1 MKTSRWN
8 KFVKQVLI
16 GSIMAMV
23 PSAFAH
29 CDTLDGPVVQDARV
43 ALEAGDVTPTLK
55 WVRADQ
61 EAEIRAAFDRVVA
74 VREEGDA
81 VRELADHYF
90 FETLVRLHRESEG
103 AAYTGIQPAET
114 AWDPVV
120 RAADRSIES
129 ADADHIVRH
138 ATLAAERGIRTRH
151 ERVVQAHA
159 HIDDSVA
166 AGRHYVEAYVDYV
179 HYAKRL
185 IQTAESSAGDVA
197 HDH

>member
-1 MKTSRWN
+1 MKTSKWSQMARLA
-8 KFVKQVLI
+8 LI
-16 GSIMAMV
+16 GGLVAMA
-23 PSAFAH
+23 PDAFAH

-61 EAEIRAAFDRVVA
+61 EAEIRAAFERVAA
-74 VREEGDA
+74 VRDEGEA
-81 VRELADHYF
+81 VRELADLYF

-103 AAYTGIQPAET
+103 ASYTGIEPAGTE
-114 AWDPVV
+114 WDPVV

-129 ADADHIVRH
+129 GDADHIVRH

-151 ERVVQAHA
+151 VRVVQAHA

-179 HYAKRL
+179 HYVKHL
-185 IQTAESSAGDVA
+185 IQVAESAGGVA